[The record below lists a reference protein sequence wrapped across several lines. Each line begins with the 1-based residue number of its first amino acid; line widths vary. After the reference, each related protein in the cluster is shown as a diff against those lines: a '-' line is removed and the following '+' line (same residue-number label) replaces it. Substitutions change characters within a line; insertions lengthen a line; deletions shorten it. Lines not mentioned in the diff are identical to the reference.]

1 MLKKNIKILAT
12 GVAIYYTLAAIPVV
26 LYLGFVL
33 AASVS
38 PPSMCD
44 SVLAEPQ
51 KEQEFQKVCRNRL
64 LRPVMYLYPILFVQ
78 M

>member
-1 MLKKNIKILAT
+1 MLKKYIKVLTAMAI
-12 GVAIYYTLAAIPVV
+12 IYYAMAAIPVV
-26 LYLGFVL
+26 LYLGFVI

-38 PPSMCD
+38 PPAMCD

-51 KEQEFQKVCRNRL
+51 KEQEFQTVCRNRL
-64 LRPVMYLYPILFVQ
+64 LRPVMYLYPVLFVQ